1 MQQAVSE
8 GSKPK
13 FDLGIADGKWVRV
26 EKGVVMDRTVAPVPL
41 DGAEIEDKDIL
52 GNVMKIT
59 GAREGDDKV
68 VVTMKRDGSDWS
80 CTNTYE
86 RSGDS
91 LTMTLL
97 NMKGTTFTISMK
109 TIVEKDYMAS
119 MGSMFS

>member
-1 MQQAVSE
+1 
-8 GSKPK
+8 
-13 FDLGIADGKWVRV
+13 
-26 EKGVVMDRTVAPVPL
+26 MDRTVAPVPL

-97 NMKGTTFTISMK
+97 NMKGTTFTMSMK